1 MENNITERHSEIKKA
16 SDQAKTLGIKDRS
29 QIAEAIIDAKGAQKK
44 GILDISEEDATKIS
58 SVAQNDIRNEPQ
70 DVQERA
76 INKYFEFGQGNKNVT
91 ILVDAIHAVIPNQEE
106 IIFLYK
112 QVSNGDN
119 NSLEKRKEI
128 EKEIKKQFVDE
139 STGIIAKTVAENVN
153 ASYLIANRSKAF
165 SEANRYWWKRE
176 EKSLK
181 SANDES
187 IAPYEYSRRVKAAMF
202 WAIDKVLHGQG
213 NLDSEKKLTKP
224 FYRIAVHGMDN
235 NPDFDFAIA
244 GSRDIASEESIQLFN
259 KLLVSEIYNSDLR
272 VNGLNPSV
280 VIAKKEDQKT
290 KKYSGAAS
298 LNHYRKD
305 VSEENFQHPSFG
317 ENFQNIQLEISARLR
332 KDDNNR
338 EKVISILTNVLKRLN
353 REGANLQ
360 QI

>member
-1 MENNITERHSEIKKA
+1 MENNITERYSEIKKA
-16 SDQAKTLGIKDRS
+16 SNQAKSLGIKDRS
-29 QIAEAIIDAKGAQKK
+29 QIAEAIIDARGAQRK
-44 GILDISEEDATKIS
+44 GILNISEENATKIF

-76 INKYFEFGQGNKNVT
+76 INKYFEFRQGDKNVA

-106 IIFLYK
+106 VKFLYK
-112 QVSNGDN
+112 QVSGWDN

-187 IAPYEYSRRVKAAMF
+187 VAPYEYSRRVRAAMF

-224 FYRIAVHGMDN
+224 FYRIAIHGM
-235 NPDFDFAIA
+235 
-244 GSRDIASEESIQLFN
+244 G
-259 KLLVSEIYNSDLR
+259 
-272 VNGLNPSV
+272 
-280 VIAKKEDQKT
+280 
-290 KKYSGAAS
+290 
-298 LNHYRKD
+298 
-305 VSEENFQHPSFG
+305 
-317 ENFQNIQLEISARLR
+317 
-332 KDDNNR
+332 
-338 EKVISILTNVLKRLN
+338 
-353 REGANLQ
+353 
-360 QI
+360 